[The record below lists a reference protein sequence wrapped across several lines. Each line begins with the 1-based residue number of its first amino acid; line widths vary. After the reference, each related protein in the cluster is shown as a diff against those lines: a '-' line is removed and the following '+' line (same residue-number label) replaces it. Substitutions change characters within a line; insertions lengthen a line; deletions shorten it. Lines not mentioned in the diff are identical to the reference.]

1 MNKLDIVVKAC
12 EDKLGDNIKVIS
24 IDEKSTIADYFV
36 IVTGKSIQQTKAISD
51 EIEQKIEKA
60 GFTVLGN
67 EGFRDASWIL
77 MDLGDI
83 IVHIFTE
90 EQREFYNLE
99 KLWD

>member
-1 MNKLDIVVKAC
+1 MNKLDIVLKAC
-12 EDKLGDNIKVIS
+12 EDKLGDNIKVIA

-36 IVTGKSIQQTKAISD
+36 LVTGRSVQQTKAISD
-51 EIEQKIEKA
+51 EIEEKVEKA
-60 GFTVLGN
+60 GFEVLGN

>member
-1 MNKLDIVVKAC
+1 MTKLDIVLQAI
-12 EDKLGDNIKVIS
+12 DSKLGENVSVIE
-24 IDEKSTIADYFV
+24 IGEKSTIADQFV
-36 IVTGKSIQQTKAISD
+36 IVTGKSIQQTKAIAD
-51 EIEQKIEKA
+51 EIEFKIKKE
-60 GFTVLGN
+60 GYEVLGN

-90 EQREFYNLE
+90 AQREFYDLE